1 MLCYIFG
8 TGLDS
13 EDENLVLKTSQS
25 SGRDSNKT
33 NKTAV
38 QGTLSQRAWNN
49 GDKGGEMEGEVQ
61 KSASIGSSEV
71 H

>member
-1 MLCYIFG
+1 MVVPSKHMFIL
-8 TGLDS
+8 LLWDLS
-13 EDENLVLKTSQS
+13 EQ
-25 SGRDSNKT
+25 R

-38 QGTLSQRAWNN
+38 QGTLSQKAWNN

>member
-1 MLCYIFG
+1 MGEI
-8 TGLDS
+8 
-13 EDENLVLKTSQS
+13 
-25 SGRDSNKT
+25 DSNKT

-38 QGTLSQRAWNN
+38 QGTLSQKAWNN

-61 KSASIGSSEV
+61 KSASTGSSEV

>member
-1 MLCYIFG
+1 MGEI
-8 TGLDS
+8 
-13 EDENLVLKTSQS
+13 
-25 SGRDSNKT
+25 DSNKT
-33 NKTAV
+33 NKIAV

-71 H
+71 HYLEIQSGTL